1 MPWDGINPSLIP
13 EITPFY
19 ATGSAHE
26 VSPTDVRAGNA
37 DVRFCFG
44 QAHRCS
50 STFDTLLGQD
60 PLADLV
66 VNLAPVDWDGWRP
79 AESELHSIA
88 SNLKNGYLNVV
99 ADAHPLTLLSAQ
111 N

>member
-1 MPWDGINPSLIP
+1 M
-13 EITPFY
+13 
-19 ATGSAHE
+19 A
-26 VSPTDVRAGNA
+26 VRAGNSA
-37 DVRFCFG
+37 LRFCLG
-44 QAHRCS
+44 QLHRRS
-50 STFDTLLGQD
+50 STLDTFLGQE

-66 VNLAPVDWDGWRP
+66 VNLAPVDWDGWR
-79 AESELHSIA
+79 AAKSELYSIA